1 MVSSRYAAV
10 ESALTVA
17 HATNDSCDWKQLRE
31 LAEFP
36 ALNGTSTVKRTKSQ
50 PPFVDDDVL
59 QTVASIPASSTEE
72 DLEEDDQSTVF
83 PDSNLDHRIPAS
95 ADLPGKPTARLARK
109 RTAAERLV
117 GMPPAPPHHAHIQWT
132 AARATRTLARWR
144 ELFRWD
150 VAQKYP
156 HKSVLF
162 SQGDEAK
169 SAFLLAR
176 GIVKLVYSSPD
187 GGQHLLGLR
196 YPGDLIGDWWLDLRM
211 HCPFSAITAVPCEI
225 HHVDSA
231 QIRERARR
239 DRNAEHFHIE
249 TLQRDLCSLAATHL
263 ALKGLAP
270 TDILERLLWEL
281 ASVLG
286 GLASEGPARLVL
298 PLNNA
303 EMADL
308 CGLSESRYKEV
319 RRELEETGRLRH
331 LARRLWTLHRGKERG
346 VT

>member
-1 MVSSRYAAV
+1 MTPAV
-10 ESALTVA
+10 GD
-17 HATNDSCDWKQLRE
+17 NLRE
-31 LAEFP
+31 LGEFP
-36 ALNGTSTVKRTKSQ
+36 ALNGASTVKRTKSH
-50 PPFVDDDVL
+50 PPFPDDHALRPIGEVP
-59 QTVASIPASSTEE
+59 TSPS
-72 DLEEDDQSTVF
+72 EDDLHESEQSAVLVTT
-83 PDSNLDHRIPAS
+83 NLDHRVSASAELLGEPAS
-95 ADLPGKPTARLARK
+95 RPVRK
-109 RTAAERLV
+109 RTAAERLA
-117 GMPPAPPHHAHIQWT
+117 GMPPAPPHHTHIQWT
-132 AARATRTLARWR
+132 SARASRTLARWR

-150 VAQKYP
+150 TAQKYA

-162 SQGDEAK
+162 AQEDEAK
-169 SAFLLAR
+169 FAFLLAR

-187 GGQHLLGLR
+187 GGQHLLSLR

-225 HHVDSA
+225 HRVDAA
-231 QIRERARR
+231 QIRERERR
-239 DRNAEHFHIE
+239 DRNAEHFHLE

-286 GLASEGPARLVL
+286 GLAYRGPARLVL
-298 PLNNA
+298 PFSNA

-308 CGLSESRYKEV
+308 CGLSESHYKEV

-331 LARRLWTLHRGKERG
+331 VARRLWVLHRAKDISTE
-346 VT
+346 

>member
-1 MVSSRYAAV
+1 M
-10 ESALTVA
+10 ESAITVA
-17 HATNDSCDWKQLRE
+17 QATNDSCDWKQLRE

-50 PPFVDDDVL
+50 PPFVDHDVL
-59 QTVASIPASSTEE
+59 PTVASLPASPTEE
-72 DLEEDDQSTVF
+72 DLRDNEQSTVVLAA
-83 PDSNLDHRIPAS
+83 NLAITGSPAS
-95 ADLPGKPTARLARK
+95 ADLPGEPTTRPARK

-117 GMPPAPPHHAHIQWT
+117 GMPPAPPHHVHIQWT
-132 AARATRTLARWR
+132 SARAARTLARWR

-150 VAQKYP
+150 AAQKYP

-176 GIVKLVYSSPD
+176 GVVKLLYSSPD

-196 YPGDLIGDWWLDLRM
+196 YPGDLIGDWWLGLRM

-225 HHVDSA
+225 HRIDSA

-286 GLASEGPARLVL
+286 GLAAQGPARLVL
-298 PLNNA
+298 PFSNA

-308 CGLSESRYKEV
+308 CGLSESHYKEV
-319 RRELEETGRLRH
+319 RRELQETGRVRH
-331 LARRLWTLHRGKERG
+331 LARRLWVLHRGKDINVG
-346 VT
+346 